1 MQQKWQKVTW
11 SETYFPDLE
20 TYQHHANNVWFITSL
35 KYLKD
40 DGVLYVPVIDKSF
53 NKQGEEIK

>member
-1 MQQKWQKVTW
+1 MTQVTW

-20 TYQHHANNVWFITSL
+20 AYEHHANNVWFITSL

-53 NKQGEEIK
+53 NKQGEEINA

>member
-1 MQQKWQKVTW
+1 MAQTTW

-20 TYQHHANNVWFITSL
+20 AYQHLANNEWFTTSL

-40 DGVLYVPVIDKSF
+40 DGVLYVPVIDKQF
-53 NKQGEEIK
+53 NKQGEEIH